1 MICIDVFPQLA
12 APMPIQS
19 QPTPE
24 AFQKPPPKQARS
36 AAKHKAILDAAE
48 TLLST
53 HAPADITT
61 RVVAEA
67 ASVPIGSIYRYFA
80 NVDDLL
86 LSLFERMN
94 EGTVQTLRDNQRDA
108 APDWRNH
115 LNQTFDNLLAMHM
128 THPAYGALM
137 AHIDLGDREDDEIT
151 QLLDGLMQRSLP
163 DLDTELVHDITHTV
177 IAILEGV
184 ENRLYRLPKNHRPA
198 ALEQARIAVT
208 AYLSH
213 YLDRSA

>member
-1 MICIDVFPQLA
+1 
-12 APMPIQS
+12 MPT
-19 QPTPE
+19 QPSPE
-24 AFQKPPPKQARS
+24 FETLRKPPPKQARS

-61 RVVAEA
+61 RVIAEA

-94 EGTVQTLRDNQRDA
+94 EGTIQRLRDNQRDA

-115 LNQTFDNLLAMHM
+115 LNQTFDHLRAMHM
-128 THPAYGALM
+128 SHPAYGALM
-137 AHIDLGDREDDEIT
+137 AHVDLGDRENDEIT
-151 QLLDGLMQRSLP
+151 ELLDELMRRNLP
-163 DLDTELVHDITHTV
+163 DLDAGLVHDITRTV
-177 IAILEGV
+177 IAMLEGV
-184 ENRLYRLPKNHRPA
+184 ENRLYRLPENKRPA
-198 ALEQARIAVT
+198 ALEQARIAVS

-213 YLDRSA
+213 YLDSPA